1 MDIGEIRLFTAAG
14 FVSTGLLLLFAL
26 LIKYVTDGLF
36 LSRTPQ
42 RFILDS
48 KNPFYSSEK
57 RGGDQFSSWVLHYI
71 PALCLA
77 CLILLLF
84 SLLAG

>member
-1 MDIGEIRLFTAAG
+1 MAIETIRLLLAVG
-14 FVSTGLLLLFAL
+14 FASTGILLLLAL
-26 LIKYVTDGLF
+26 LIRYVTGGLF

-42 RFILDS
+42 RFMEDR
-48 KNPFYSSEK
+48 KNPFYDKEK
-57 RGGDQFSSWVLHYI
+57 KVGDSFSSWVLYYI

-77 CLILLLF
+77 CLLLLLF

>member
-1 MDIGEIRLFTAAG
+1 MTLDTIRFLTTIG
-14 FVSTGLLLLFAL
+14 FVSTGIVLLLAL
-26 LIKYVTDGLF
+26 LIKYVTSGLF

-42 RFILDS
+42 RFIQD
-48 KNPFYSSEK
+48 KENPYYANERKFGYA
-57 RGGDQFSSWVLHYI
+57 FSSWALHYI

-84 SLLAG
+84 SFIVG